1 LTVIDAHHHVWD
13 PSRAEY
19 AWMTDRLAPVRR
31 RFDLEDLRPLLAV
44 AGVDRTVLVQTR
56 SSREETAEFLAL
68 AAPGSPVVGVVGWAD
83 LTGPDVADAIASL
96 RQGSGGSR
104 LVGIRH
110 QVHDEPDPRW
120 LERAN
125 VVRGLRA
132 VEAAG
137 LAYDLLVRA
146 RELPSALT
154 VARSLPDL
162 RFVIDHAAKPPLAAG
177 DLGEWRSR
185 IVPLAALPNVACK
198 LSGLVTEADWS
209 SWTPGDLEPAVE
221 VVLEAFGPD
230 RTMFG
235 SDWPVCLLAADYPT
249 VVETLQQLTVELS
262 IPERAALFGGTAA
275 AWYGL
280 ALE

>member
-1 LTVIDAHHHVWD
+1 MTVIDAHHHVWD

-249 VVETLQQLTVELS
+249 VVETLKQLTVELS